1 MTCLLFLL
9 QIFLTL
15 HLSVG
20 QHRDEEAKNLVR
32 SGALNNLEKL
42 LKIENELLKNMN
54 AYAKQMQKKL
64 NMIKL

>member
-1 MTCLLFLL
+1 MTCLWFLL
-9 QIFLTL
+9 QIFLSL

-20 QHRDEEAKNLVR
+20 QHQDEEAKNLVH